1 MNLWLKKFAKL
12 ATNLVTYT
20 NFGGEDDEIAD
31 VMRESEKVSP
41 LQNCF

>member
-1 MNLWLKKFAKL
+1 MNLWLKKICKAGYQFS
-12 ATNLVTYT
+12 YT
-20 NFGGEDDEIAD
+20 NMGGEDDEIAD